1 MQTNAILQWIHF
13 FKNGSTS
20 PLLSH
25 KRDLLISWKRN
36 NFKTNMNWHKRFNEK
51 FIQYDRSTMLRSSVR
66 YVLAI
71 GFSLVFGSFRLF
83 WFEDLES
90 PGDLYLAHLFDAP
103 STCSIQSQS
112 HGTPRKQGI
121 AAVQVRTTQ
130 TSLAIQCT
138 RSLVFERIGRVAR
151 EQTLWQSYTACSL
164 ALCVLSHLKT
174 KQDKPP

>member
-1 MQTNAILQWIHF
+1 MGIYIIDRRSEINMYTNAILQWIHF
-13 FKNGSTS
+13 LKNGSAG

-112 HGTPRKQGI
+112 HGTPRK
-121 AAVQVRTTQ
+121 
-130 TSLAIQCT
+130 
-138 RSLVFERIGRVAR
+138 
-151 EQTLWQSYTACSL
+151 
-164 ALCVLSHLKT
+164 
-174 KQDKPP
+174 